1 MGTMPLA
8 SRTLKPVTQGAYL
21 LFISG
26 RFVSPANQ
34 ERMFKEETKEE
45 ETETLTEQFIWG
57 VSHL

>member
-1 MGTMPLA
+1 MGTMRLA

-57 VSHL
+57 VSHI